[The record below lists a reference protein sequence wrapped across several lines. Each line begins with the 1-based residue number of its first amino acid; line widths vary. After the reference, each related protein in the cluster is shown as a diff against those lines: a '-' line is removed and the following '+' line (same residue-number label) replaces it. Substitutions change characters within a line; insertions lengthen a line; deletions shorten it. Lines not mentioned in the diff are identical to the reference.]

1 MNKDALE
8 FVGLDWTSGFRWD
21 YYTNDAARA
30 DVETDLINTGSNTI
44 KIDVQYFLNEA
55 TSEIY
60 AIEGLTETNEKLLSV
75 GNHFKEKGFKV
86 VLQLYIATVDET
98 GDSPHPGQNLYAA
111 SPFDT
116 SKFFNS
122 YNDVLKDVASVA
134 RDMGAQVFVIG
145 GEFGS
150 ITSSNRGLWESAIN
164 LVRSEY
170 SGSITY
176 GANFNPNKTNEEIT
190 LANVR
195 SSGADYDFSVELLTL
210 SFGDLLDLLG
220 VHHYAAR
227 PNDPETGSFYDGVI
241 SYDLALRSWDDVE
254 LQGFSN
260 IKVLREAADFYGKK
274 ILFIE
279 SAYLPMST
287 AKQMGANYDPAVD
300 GGDYVSYSNL
310 YEAEFF
316 RVFTTLKDVFAG
328 IIHGSSFPRQIYT
341 DRPYLAEQKQSLSIF
356 EGTPTEAVVKGWA
369 SGARLNDDLTVT
381 LSQNAPI
388 AFGYGGQDTFN
399 VSAISGTISGGDGID
414 TVILSKSKD
423 QVNVKTNSNIFSASI
438 PDSKLELT
446 VSDLNT
452 SSTTLSLESIERIQF
467 SDTMVAYDLDGNAG
481 EVVKLLG
488 VLLGKESATNKDYL
502 RDGLKILDDGTSYE
516 QLMDLALNFVLG
528 ANPSGAQVIDLLY
541 TNVVGTETPQAY
553 LDDYGA
559 LIDSGSITPAQLA
572 ISVGNHS
579 LTANELDL
587 IGLAQTGIEY
597 AFVI

>member
-1 MNKDALE
+1 
-8 FVGLDWTSGFRWD
+8 
-21 YYTNDAARA
+21 
-30 DVETDLINTGSNTI
+30 
-44 KIDVQYFLNEA
+44 
-55 TSEIY
+55 
-60 AIEGLTETNEKLLSV
+60 
-75 GNHFKEKGFKV
+75 
-86 VLQLYIATVDET
+86 
-98 GDSPHPGQNLYAA
+98 
-111 SPFDT
+111 
-116 SKFFNS
+116 
-122 YNDVLKDVASVA
+122 
-134 RDMGAQVFVIG
+134 
-145 GEFGS
+145 
-150 ITSSNRGLWESAIN
+150 
-164 LVRSEY
+164 
-170 SGSITY
+170 
-176 GANFNPNKTNEEIT
+176 
-190 LANVR
+190 
-195 SSGADYDFSVELLTL
+195 
-210 SFGDLLDLLG
+210 
-220 VHHYAAR
+220 
-227 PNDPETGSFYDGVI
+227 
-241 SYDLALRSWDDVE
+241 
-254 LQGFSN
+254 
-260 IKVLREAADFYGKK
+260 
-274 ILFIE
+274 
-279 SAYLPMST
+279 MST

-300 GGDYVSYSNL
+300 GGDYVSYGNL

-316 RVFTTLKDVFAG
+316 RVFTALKDVFAG

-341 DRPYLAEQKQSLSIF
+341 DRPYLAEQKQSLAIF
-356 EGTPTEAVVKGWA
+356 EGTPTEAVVKDWA
-369 SGARLNDDLTVT
+369 SGARLNNDLTVT

-414 TVILSKSKD
+414 TVILSKSRD
-423 QVNVKTNSNIFSASI
+423 QVDVKTNSNVFSASI

-452 SSTTLSLESIERIQF
+452 SSTTLSLESIERVQF

-481 EVVKLLG
+481 EVVKLLS

-516 QLMDLALNFVLG
+516 QLMNLALNFVLG